1 MSKAPGAVL
10 TLDMGPWTFDFSMTT
25 ANRPFRKILIAN
37 RGEIACRII
46 WTCKEMGIRTVA
58 VHSDVD
64 RDSLHVRFADE
75 SACIGP
81 APSAQSYLNI
91 PAIISAAE
99 IFNVDAIHPG
109 YGFLA
114 ESAYFAEICE
124 ACNIKFIGPRP
135 GVIQLMGDKVEARRA
150 MKAAGVPIIPGSPEA
165 LDSAEEAIRL
175 AREIGFPVIVKA
187 SAGGGGRGM
196 RIVNSEDDL
205 GHALEAASTEAAASF
220 KNGDVYLERFVERP
234 RHIEIQVLAD
244 EYGECVHLGEREC
257 SIQRRHQKLLEEAPS
272 PVMTPEL
279 RQQMGEVAV
288 NACKA
293 IGYSSAGT
301 FEFLLDED
309 KRFYFMEMNTRIQ
322 VEHPVTEMV
331 TLTDIVRNQIRI
343 AEGDPLGFG
352 QDDVIMVGH
361 AIECRINAE
370 SPDTFTPSPGTIT
383 TFNLPGGPGV
393 RLDTYVYPG
402 YRVPPFYDSMIAK
415 VIVHARTRELAI
427 ARMRRALDAMV
438 IEGIKTTIPLHLK
451 IMDDPDF
458 QAGNISTRFME
469 DFLARNGVKE
479 TFVSTA
485 AAALTG
491 GSA

>member
-1 MSKAPGAVL
+1 MTVSLLTAHCLRFMSNVP
-10 TLDMGPWTFDFSMTT
+10 
-25 ANRPFRKILIAN
+25 RRFRKILIAN

-46 WTCKEMGIRTVA
+46 WTCKEMGIKTVA

-124 ACNIKFIGPRP
+124 ACNIKFIGPRSE
-135 GVIQLMGDKVEARRA
+135 VIKLMGDKVEARRA
-150 MKAAGVPIIPGSPEA
+150 MEKAGVPITPGSPEA
-165 LDSAEEAIRL
+165 LTSEAEALKI

-196 RIVNSEDDL
+196 RVVKSEDEL
-205 GHALEAASTEAAASF
+205 GRALETASTEAAAAF
-220 KNGDVYLERFVERP
+220 KNGDVFIERFIERP

-244 EYGECVHLGEREC
+244 EHGECVYLGEREC
-257 SIQRRHQKLLEEAPS
+257 SIQRRHQKLLEESPS

-279 RQQMGEVAV
+279 RQQMGEAAVA
-288 NACKA
+288 ACKS

-301 FEFLLDED
+301 FEFLLDEQR
-309 KRFYFMEMNTRIQ
+309 RFYFMEMNTRIQ

-343 AEGDPLGFG
+343 AEGEPLGFG

-361 AIECRINAE
+361 ALECRINAE
-370 SPDTFTPSPGTIT
+370 SPDTFIPSPGTIT

-393 RLDTYVYPG
+393 RVDTYVYPG

-427 ARMRRALDAMV
+427 ARMARALDAMV

-451 IMDDPDF
+451 IMNDPQF
-458 QAGNISTRFME
+458 QAGNISTRFLE
-469 DFLARNGVKE
+469 DFLAANGRKSE
-479 TFVSTA
+479 PGATA
-485 AAALTG
+485 SAALTQG
-491 GSA
+491 TA